1 MFILIDY
8 FELKLIVTIRMSR
21 SNTRADETEIIG
33 KRIFAH
39 SEYCCYKI
47 VFVNFKNMKI
57 FSDDP
62 RREIELVRD

>member
-1 MFILIDY
+1 
-8 FELKLIVTIRMSR
+8 MSR

-33 KRIFAH
+33 KRIFAY

-47 VFVNFKNMKI
+47 VFVKNFKNMKI

>member
-1 MFILIDY
+1 
-8 FELKLIVTIRMSR
+8 MSR

-47 VFVNFKNMKI
+47 VFVKNFKNMKI

-62 RREIELVRD
+62 REIELVRD